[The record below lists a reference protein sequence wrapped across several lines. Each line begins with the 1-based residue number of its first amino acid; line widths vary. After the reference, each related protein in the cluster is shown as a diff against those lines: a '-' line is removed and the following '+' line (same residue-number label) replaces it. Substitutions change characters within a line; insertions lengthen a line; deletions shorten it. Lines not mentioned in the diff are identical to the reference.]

1 MNGLIWTEPDDTRTA
16 LLLGSLLFFN
26 LVDGFF
32 RQVVCSRQR
41 TASYLYFY
49 VLTPS
54 PDTQIPILQAKCKV
68 FLPSRTGPGIQI
80 LFVSLDGHGQHN
92 PNRAPPPRPPL
103 SKAPITVVGIPSV
116 SIQDNRLHVGSSESS
131 MFNYPPRP
139 VTPHSSI

>member
-49 VLTPS
+49 VLTSS

-68 FLPSRTGPGIQI
+68 FLPSPGIQ
-80 LFVSLDGHGQHN
+80 SKSY
-92 PNRAPPPRPPL
+92 L
-103 SKAPITVVGIPSV
+103 SP
-116 SIQDNRLHVGSSESS
+116 
-131 MFNYPPRP
+131 
-139 VTPHSSI
+139 